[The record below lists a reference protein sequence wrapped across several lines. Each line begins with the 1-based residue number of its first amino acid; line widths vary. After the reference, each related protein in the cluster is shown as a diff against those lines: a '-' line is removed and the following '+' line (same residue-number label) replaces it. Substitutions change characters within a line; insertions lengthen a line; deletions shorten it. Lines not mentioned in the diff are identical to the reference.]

1 MLVVVGGHSRNI
13 GKTSVAAGLIR
24 SLRDLH
30 WAAVKITQYGHGV
43 CAHEGNACG
52 CEAELDHP
60 FALTEE
66 YAPGNADSER
76 FLAAGA
82 ERSFWLRTRSGEL
95 SRARTVIDKLL
106 AQNRNVMIESNSVVE
121 LVEPDLFLM
130 VLDFACSDFK
140 PSSRRMLHRADALLV
155 VAHGLD
161 EPRWPDIDH
170 GLCSHKIQFC
180 VDPPDYVTPAVA
192 AFVREKLT
200 ASAV

>member
-24 SLRDLH
+24 SLRDMH
-30 WAAVKITQYGHGV
+30 WTAVKITQYGHGV
-43 CAHEGNACG
+43 CAHEGDACG
-52 CEAELDHP
+52 CETELDHP

-66 YAPGNADSER
+66 YGPGNADSER

-82 ERSFWLRTRSGEL
+82 ERSFWLRTRTGEL
-95 SRARTVIDKLL
+95 AGATAVIHKLL

-130 VLDFACSDFK
+130 VVDFACSDFK
-140 PSSRRMLHRADALLV
+140 LSSRRMLHRADALV
-155 VAHGLD
+155 VISHGLD
-161 EPRWPDIDH
+161 EPCWPDID
-170 GLCSHKIQFC
+170 GRLWKDKLQFC

-192 AFVREKLT
+192 AFVREKLA

>member
-30 WAAVKITQYGHGV
+30 WTAVKITQYGHGV
-43 CAHEGNACG
+43 CSHEGEACG
-52 CEAELDHP
+52 CETELDHP

-82 ERSFWLRTRSGEL
+82 ERSFWLRTRTGEL
-95 SRARTVIDKLL
+95 SRASAVIHKLL
-106 AQNRNVMIESNSVVE
+106 AQNRNVIIESNSVVE

-140 PSSRRMLHRADALLV
+140 PSSRRMLPRADALLV
-155 VAHGLD
+155 ARHGFD
-161 EPRWPDIDH
+161 EPCWPDVDH
-170 GLCSHKIQFC
+170 SLWEGKTRFC
-180 VDPPDYVTPAVA
+180 IEPPDYVTPAVA